1 MTRLQAGFIHLPT
14 PSTEAAASPV
24 VDPVGEE
31 EEGAAGVTAVTASL
45 LLQIE
50 AADSEDALDSNN
62 NSRYASS
69 SMTILSARYAI
80 DIIQKVHVSAGGAM
94 KRMIKK
100 RRRRMLSP
108 MAWTLIGTQTVQQ
121 QITSQVNLTS

>member
-1 MTRLQAGFIHLPT
+1 MA
-14 PSTEAAASPV
+14 
-24 VDPVGEE
+24 DPVGEE
-31 EEGAAGVTAVTASL
+31 EEGAAAVTAVTAGL
-45 LLQIE
+45 LVQIE
-50 AADSEDALDSNN
+50 AADSEDALDSNS

-69 SMTILSARYAI
+69 TMTILGARYAI
-80 DIIQKVHVSAGGAM
+80 DIIQEVHVSAGGAM

>member
-1 MTRLQAGFIHLPT
+1 M
-14 PSTEAAASPV
+14 
-24 VDPVGEE
+24 
-31 EEGAAGVTAVTASL
+31 TASL

-50 AADSEDALDSNN
+50 AADSEDALDSNS

-69 SMTILSARYAI
+69 NMTILSARYAI
-80 DIIQKVHVSAGGAM
+80 DIIQEVHVSAGGAM